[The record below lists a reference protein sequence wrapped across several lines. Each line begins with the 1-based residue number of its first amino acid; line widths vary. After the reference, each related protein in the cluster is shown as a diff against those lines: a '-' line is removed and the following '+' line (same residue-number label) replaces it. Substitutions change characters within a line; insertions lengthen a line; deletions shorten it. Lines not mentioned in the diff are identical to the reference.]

1 MSVVFIVIHTSQ
13 QLLLNNVH
21 NAAIAT
27 ITLPLQPKIFKKQS
41 ADPVDRFNFYQV
53 HFFFLNVPWFPGLP
67 KLRWV
72 PGEGGGGNK
81 GQGKVNPAGIIM
93 TSSPTKCRLAY
104 KMWVLVQYA

>member
-53 HFFFLNVPWFPGLP
+53 HFFFFKCTLVSRITQATLGTGG
-67 KLRWV
+67 R
-72 PGEGGGGNK
+72 GGGE
-81 GQGKVNPAGIIM
+81 
-93 TSSPTKCRLAY
+93 
-104 KMWVLVQYA
+104 

>member
-53 HFFFLNVPWFPGLP
+53 HFLKEKNVPWFPGLP

-72 PGEGGGGNK
+72 PGDGRGRIK
-81 GQGKVNPAGIIM
+81 VRGK
-93 TSSPTKCRLAY
+93 
-104 KMWVLVQYA
+104 